1 MSGSAQW
8 ISVGD
13 LAEAFGPGNFAPV
26 PTAELAGTTRTLHVE
41 DGRVVRYQFLSD
53 SRLAW
58 EVLEGEGR
66 GRGAEEGYFA
76 LRVRDDIYFVDYV
89 EHEEIAGAV
98 SLVLD
103 LAQMVGT
110 VLKAVLPDS
119 PDVGESLW
127 ARAAAGKELTA
138 VCATFSSAAV
148 DGPFTETTVRH
159 LPTHDLVGRR
169 VEYTYSPSERYEH
182 IYLNE
187 NLYTWHC
194 LLGAEKGLA
203 DTDRCHVLKLG
214 DDLYLF
220 VWREKIVPTL
230 GAVVIDLRAMRTM
243 GKIVGHGAAGRSP
256 AGRGPGGHAGRT
268 SGGLVNFPVGARARL
283 LNITEHGE
291 GMRP

>member
-1 MSGSAQW
+1 MSESGHW

-13 LAEAFGPGNFAPV
+13 LAEAFEGNFAPV
-26 PTAELAGTTRTLHVE
+26 PTVELAGTTRTLHLE
-41 DGRVVRYQFLSD
+41 DSRVVRYRFLSD

-66 GRGAEEGYFA
+66 GRGAEEDYFA
-76 LRVRDDIYFVDYV
+76 LRVRDDIYFVDHL
-89 EHEEIAGAV
+89 EHEEVAGAV

-103 LAQMVGT
+103 LGQMIGT
-110 VLKAVLPDS
+110 VLKASLPDS
-119 PDVGESLW
+119 PDIGESLW

-138 VCATFSSAAV
+138 VSAAFFSAAV
-148 DGPFTETTVRH
+148 DGPFTATTVRH
-159 LPTHDLVGRR
+159 LPTRDLVGRR

-203 DTDRCHVLKLG
+203 DTDRCHHLKLG

-230 GAVVIDLRAMRTM
+230 GVVVVDLRAMRTM
-243 GKIVGHGAAGRSP
+243 GKIFGHRVAGRS
-256 AGRGPGGHAGRT
+256 ATGDDQGGHAGEG
-268 SGGLVNFPVGARARL
+268 SGALVNFPVGARARL
-283 LNITEHGE
+283 LNVTEHEE
-291 GMRP
+291 GTHA